1 MPTLPAVR
9 TDRKAPGVT
18 RIGFNGQVL
27 EPWGCYLPG
36 NGYRAYNL
44 ALLRFH
50 SPDRWSPFERGGL
63 NPYAYCSGDPVNAVD
78 PTGRWEEKIT
88 PLLSLGLNMMLFSL
102 AAYALRSTA
111 PAMQKRAPLTATY
124 ISFSG
129 SLIGMYGSVE
139 QLLGNPEGRYLNW
152 LGTSLSTISAAT
164 RVWLARRVDRQD
176 RFNERIQAMRDKMYR
191 ESNVKYVPPVSPSQT
206 PVPLRSVTPPA
217 STPPA
222 NPVQRT
228 PPPPPPR
235 EQSASP
241 ISSVPPHL
249 SGSLR
254 SGSIVS
260 VASTSSRGS
269 VIGDLPKI
277 NRDIRGQ
284 RKQSVRFFATNY

>member
-9 TDRKAPGVT
+9 TDRTALGVT
-18 RIGFNGQVL
+18 RVAFNGQVL

-36 NGYRAYNL
+36 NGYRPYNP

-88 PLLSLGLNMMLFSL
+88 PLLSLGLNMMLFTL
-102 AAYALRSTA
+102 AAFALRSTA

-152 LGTSLSTISAAT
+152 LGTSLATISAAT
-164 RVWLARRVDRQD
+164 RARIAYKADRLD
-176 RFNERIQAMRDKMYR
+176 RLKERDLKMQERLRQAA
-191 ESNVKYVPPVSPSQT
+191 EIKYVPPVSQPQT
-206 PVPLRSVTPPA
+206 PVPVRSVTPPA

-222 NPVQRT
+222 NPVQRSPT
-228 PPPPPPR
+228 PPPR

-241 ISSVPPHL
+241 ISSIPSHL
-249 SGSLR
+249 SGPPR
-254 SGSIVS
+254 SGSIAS
-260 VASTSSRGS
+260 VASTSSRTS
-269 VIGDLPKI
+269 VVGELPNI
-277 NRDIRGQ
+277 NRNIRGG
-284 RKQSVRFFATNY
+284 RKHSLRFFATVY

>member
-9 TDRKAPGVT
+9 TDRTVPDAT
-18 RIGFNGQVL
+18 RAAFNGQVL

-36 NGYRAYNL
+36 NGYRAYNPI
-44 ALLRFH
+44 LLRFH
-50 SPDRWSPFERGGL
+50 GPDRWSPFQRGGL

-176 RFNERIQAMRDKMYR
+176 RFNERIQVMRDKMYR
-191 ESNVKYVPPVSPSQT
+191 ESNVKYVPPASPPQT

-228 PPPPPPR
+228 PPPPR

-241 ISSVPPHL
+241 ISSIPSHV
-249 SGSLR
+249 SGSPR

>member
-1 MPTLPAVR
+1 MPTLPTVR
-9 TDRKAPGVT
+9 TDRTAPGVT
-18 RIGFNGQVL
+18 RVAFNGQAL

-36 NGYRAYNL
+36 NGYRAYNP

-63 NPYAYCSGDPVNAVD
+63 NPYAYCSGEPVNAVD

-102 AAYALRSTA
+102 AAFALRSTA

-191 ESNVKYVPPVSPSQT
+191 ESNVTYVPPVSPPPT

-222 NPVQRT
+222 NPVQRSPT
-228 PPPPPPR
+228 PPLR

-241 ISSVPPHL
+241 ISSIPSHVSGPP
-249 SGSLR
+249 R

-269 VIGDLPKI
+269 VIGELPNI
-277 NRDIRGQ
+277 NRNIRGQ
-284 RKQSVRFFATNY
+284 RKHSSRFFATEY